1 MLSKEGQTMIR
12 CMFRRPIFPII
23 IEIDGIVVSARSTQG
38 LEKKL
43 SKIALA
49 AGRLYHGVDSTGAT
63 WDLYVDG
70 MMLSPLTLRK
80 RPTKKELI
88 ALVNGRT
95 NKSPDE
101 MPYPEK
107 SLSAKTFERLF
118 EDLVNITANAKLNRD
133 TPPTGEYPGK
143 AHAAGDDKCP

>member
-1 MLSKEGQTMIR
+1 
-12 CMFRRPIFPII
+12 MFRRPIFPII
-23 IEIDGIVVSARSTQG
+23 IEIDGLVISARSTQG

-43 SKIALA
+43 SSIALA
-49 AGRLYHGVDSTGAT
+49 AGRLYPGVDSTGGT

-95 NKSPDE
+95 NKRPDE
-101 MPYPEK
+101 VPYPEK
-107 SLSAKTFERLF
+107 SLSKKTFERIF
-118 EDLVNITANAKLNRD
+118 EELVNITAGSK
-133 TPPTGEYPGK
+133 
-143 AHAAGDDKCP
+143 

>member
-1 MLSKEGQTMIR
+1 
-12 CMFRRPIFPII
+12 MFRRPVFPII
-23 IEIDGIVVSARSTQG
+23 IEIDGIVVSARSAQG
-38 LEKKL
+38 LDKKL
-43 SKIALA
+43 SGIALA

-80 RPTKKELI
+80 KPTKKELI

-95 NKSPDE
+95 NKRPDE

-107 SLSAKTFERLF
+107 SFSAKTFERIF
-118 EDLVNITANAKLNRD
+118 EELVNITAKAK
-133 TPPTGEYPGK
+133 
-143 AHAAGDDKCP
+143 